1 MAHTPKNTS
10 PSEKKDA
17 AYSHGILAKFLHLAG
32 AQWLR
37 DGLHTVFLIYLARQS
52 TSDYGEFMVAFGL
65 ASIILFLGEFGLNQP
80 LVASLSKKFTHKGD
94 ILAQYTLLKGG
105 ILTAGWL
112 GVLIFVLWQ
121 DYTPGL
127 TNLVLVISAGVGLE
141 ALASSFFVAIRV
153 EGRQDLEARIRAVA
167 ALLGYGWGLS
177 LLIAGAAPHWI
188 ALFKLIENGVNLAGG
203 IWMALAKTDFEGLTL
218 KRKSLARTWATA
230 KNGAIFVLMALAAIL
245 YNKANV
251 YFLQGQAGPTKVAQ
265 YSATWELVD
274 GMAILVSNLLLR
286 SVLYPLFVRLWK
298 NDRQEFGRLASDCL
312 RWLIGISLPVMFVL
326 YVESDRIIGAI
337 YGGAYH
343 EAMWMQKYLVFTIIC
358 AFVHNLAAYLMM
370 SQGRERL
377 LLFIYVAGLAV
388 NLVLCATL
396 IPADPLLGAC
406 LAMLVTKAAV
416 ALASTAY
423 CHFSMHII
431 NLRALAPIGLALAA
445 GCGLYLLLGLT
456 GVRELAEAAA
466 LIPFVFLVRKWRAEI
481 KARQAAVP

>member
-1 MAHTPKNTS
+1 MPHTTKKS
-10 PSEKKDA
+10 PPPRKSDTT
-17 AYSHGILAKFLHLAG
+17 YSHGILGKFLHLAG
-32 AQWLR
+32 AQWIR
-37 DGLHTVFLIYLARQS
+37 DGLHTVFLIYLARHS

-94 ILAQYTLLKGG
+94 ILAQYTLIKGS

-112 GVLIFVLWQ
+112 GVLIFVWWQ
-121 DYTPGL
+121 GYTPGL

-167 ALLGYGWGLS
+167 AILGYGWGLS
-177 LLIAGAAPHWI
+177 LLVAGAAPHYI

-203 IWMALAKTDFEGLTL
+203 IWMALAKTDFTGLTL

-230 KNGAIFVLMALAAIL
+230 KGGAVFVLMALAAIL

-298 NDRQEFGRLASDCL
+298 TDKKEFTRLGSDCV
-312 RWLIGISLPVMFVL
+312 RWLVGVSAPVMFVL

-343 EAMWMQKYLVFTIIC
+343 DAMWMQKYLVFTIIC
-358 AFVHNLAAYLMM
+358 AFIHNLAAYLMM
-370 SQGRERL
+370 SQGKERL
-377 LLFIYVAGLAV
+377 LLFIYVAGLAL
-388 NLVLCATL
+388 NLALCALL
-396 IPADPLLGAC
+396 IPADPLLGTC
-406 LAMLVTKAAV
+406 LAMVVTKAAV
-416 ALASTAY
+416 ALASTIY
-423 CHFSMHII
+423 CHFRMGII
-431 NLRALAPIGLALAA
+431 DYRALAPVGVALVA
-445 GCGLYLLLGLT
+445 GAGLYLLLGLT
-456 GVRELAEAAA
+456 GVRELAELAA
-466 LIPFVFLVRKWRAEI
+466 LAPFALLLRRWRVEI
-481 KARQAAVP
+481 KARQAQAG

>member
-1 MAHTPKNTS
+1 MPHTQKNT
-10 PSEKKDA
+10 PPPEKKDA

-37 DGLHTVFLIYLARQS
+37 DGLHTVFLVYLARQS

-112 GVLIFVLWQ
+112 GVLIFVVWQ

-167 ALLGYGWGLS
+167 AILGYGWGLS

-218 KRKSLARTWATA
+218 KRNSLARTWATA
-230 KNGAIFVLMALAAIL
+230 KNGAVFVLMALAAIL

-251 YFLQGQAGPTKVAQ
+251 YFLQGQAGPTTVAQ

-286 SVLYPLFVRLWK
+286 SVLYPLFVKLWK
-298 NDRQEFGRLASDCL
+298 NDKTEFNRLASDCL
-312 RWLIGISLPVMFVL
+312 RWLVGISLPVMFVL

-358 AFVHNLAAYLMM
+358 AFIHNLAAYLMM
-370 SQGRERL
+370 SQGKERL

-423 CHFSMHII
+423 CHFSMRII
-431 NLRALAPIGLALAA
+431 NLRALAPVGAALAA
-445 GCGLYLLLGLT
+445 GCGLYLLAGLT

-481 KARQAAVP
+481 KARQAAAS

>member
-1 MAHTPKNTS
+1 MAHTQENTS
-10 PSEKKDA
+10 PPEKKDA

-37 DGLHTVFLIYLARQS
+37 DGLHTVFLVYLARQS

-112 GVLIFVLWQ
+112 GVLIFVVWQ

-167 ALLGYGWGLS
+167 AILGYGWGLS

-230 KNGAIFVLMALAAIL
+230 KNGAVFVLMALAAIL

-298 NDRQEFGRLASDCL
+298 NDRQEFARLASDCL
-312 RWLIGISLPVMFVL
+312 RWLVGISLPVMFIL

-358 AFVHNLAAYLMM
+358 AFIHNLAAYLMM
-370 SQGRERL
+370 SQGKERL
-377 LLFIYVAGLAV
+377 LLFIYVAGLGV

-423 CHFSMHII
+423 CHFSMRII
-431 NLRALAPIGLALAA
+431 NLSALAPIGLALAA

-466 LIPFVFLVRKWRAEI
+466 LIPFIFLVKKWRAEI
-481 KARQAAVP
+481 KARQAAAA

>member
-1 MAHTPKNTS
+1 MDSQKKTPS
-10 PSEKKDA
+10 PHATGKT
-17 AYSHGILAKFLHLAG
+17 AYSHGILGKFLHLAG
-32 AQWLR
+32 AQWIR

-94 ILAQYTLLKGG
+94 ILAQYTLLKSG

-112 GVLIFVLWQ
+112 GVLVFVLWQ

-167 ALLGYGWGLS
+167 AILGYGWGLS
-177 LLIAGAAPHWI
+177 LLVAGAAPHWI

-203 IWMALAKTDFEGLTL
+203 IWMALAKTDFTGLSL

-230 KNGAIFVLMALAAIL
+230 KSGAVFVLMALAAIL

-251 YFLQGQAGPTKVAQ
+251 YFLQGQAGPTRVAQ

-298 NDRQEFGRLASDCL
+298 HDKKEFNRLASDCL
-312 RWLIGISLPVMFVL
+312 RWLVGISLPVMFVL
-326 YVESDRIIGAI
+326 YVESDRIIGTI

-358 AFVHNLAAYLMM
+358 AFVHNLGAYLMM
-370 SQGRERL
+370 SQGRQRL
-377 LLFIYVAGLAV
+377 LLVFYVGGLAV
-388 NLVLCATL
+388 NLALCATL

-406 LAMLVTKAAV
+406 LAMLLTKIAV
-416 ALASTAY
+416 AMASTVY
-423 CHFSMHII
+423 CHFKMRII
-431 NLRALAPIGLALAA
+431 DFRALAPVGAALAA
-445 GCGLYLLLGLT
+445 AGGLYFLLGLT

-466 LIPFVFLVRKWRAEI
+466 LVPFVFLIRKWRAEI
-481 KARQAAVP
+481 KARQAAA

>member
-1 MAHTPKNTS
+1 MTHTKKTASAP
-10 PSEKKDA
+10 EKKA
-17 AYSHGILAKFLHLAG
+17 PAYSHGILGKFLHLAG
-32 AQWLR
+32 AQWIR

-121 DYTPGL
+121 GYTPGL

-167 ALLGYGWGLS
+167 AILGYGWGLT
-177 LLIAGAAPHWI
+177 LLVAGAAPHYI
-188 ALFKLIENGVNLAGG
+188 ALFKLIENGVNLGGG
-203 IWMALAKTDFEGLTL
+203 IWMALANTGFEGLTL

-230 KNGAIFVLMALAAIL
+230 KSGAVFVLMALAAIL

-251 YFLQGQAGPTKVAQ
+251 YFLQGQGGPTKVAQ

-298 NDRQEFGRLASDCL
+298 TDKKEFTRLASDCV
-312 RWLIGISLPVMFVL
+312 RWLAGVSIPVMFVL

-337 YGGAYH
+337 YGGAYAD
-343 EAMWMQKYLVFTIIC
+343 AMWMQKYLVFTILC
-358 AFVHNLAAYLMM
+358 AFIHNLAAYLMM
-370 SQGRERL
+370 SQGKERL

-406 LAMLVTKAAV
+406 LAMVVTKAAV
-416 ALASTAY
+416 GLASTLY
-423 CHFSMHII
+423 CHFRMGII
-431 NLRALAPIGLALAA
+431 DLRALAPVGLALVV
-445 GCGLYLLLGLT
+445 GGVLYAVLGLT

-466 LIPFVFLVRKWRAEI
+466 LVPFLFLVRRWRAEI
-481 KARQAAVP
+481 KARQAQAG